1 MHRTVYL
8 HGILKDKFGESF
20 YMNAPK
26 YADIINC
33 IDCNRPGFK
42 EFLLESYQQGV
53 GIDIRTAGVPITEK
67 ELKLPISSGDVNLTI
82 IPAGSGKKGIGKI
95 LLAAVLVVAG
105 VATGNAAGASKG
117 MKLLGST
124 LTAIGTN
131 LALAGIQQLLAPD
144 PSEDDEEKEAYLY
157 NGDASLVIEGDPVP
171 ILYGKL
177 RVPGQPISIAVYSTS
192 TNALNITDNNG
203 NMIDASGDYSVNKE
217 GTKVDTTT
225 GWDLDILDGRRVG

>member
-8 HGILKDKFGESF
+8 HGVLKDKFGESF
-20 YMNAPK
+20 YMNAEK

-42 EFLLESYQQGV
+42 EFLLESYQEGV
-53 GIDIRTAGVPITEK
+53 GIDIRTAGVPIQK
-67 ELKLPISSGDVNLTI
+67 KDLKLPISSGDVNLTI

-105 VATGNAAGASKG
+105 VMTGNAASAGKGA
-117 MKLLGST
+117 KLLGST
-124 LTAIGTN
+124 LTAVGTN

-157 NGDASLVIEGDPVP
+157 NGDASLVIEGDPIP

-177 RVPGQPISIAVYSTS
+177 RVPGQPISVAVYSTS
-192 TNALNITDNNG
+192 TNASTTIDTNG
-203 NMIDASGDYSVNKE
+203 NMVDASGEYAVNKE
-217 GTKVDTTT
+217 GTKVDITT
-225 GWDLDILDGRRVG
+225 GWELEFLDGERIN

>member
-20 YMNAPK
+20 YMNATK

-42 EFLLESYQQGV
+42 KFLLESYQQGV
-53 GIDIRTAGVPITEK
+53 GIDIRTAGVSIKEK
-67 ELKLPISSGDVNLTI
+67 DLKLPISSGDVNLTI
-82 IPAGSGKKGIGKI
+82 IPAGSANKGIGKI
-95 LLAAVLVVAG
+95 LLAAVLIVAG
-105 VATGNAAGASKG
+105 VATGNAATAGPG

-124 LTAIGTN
+124 LTGIGTN

-192 TNALNITDNNG
+192 TNAPNITDSNG
-203 NMIDASGDYSVNKE
+203 NMVDASGDYSVNKE
-217 GTKVDTTT
+217 GTKVDITT
-225 GWDLDILDGRRVG
+225 GWDLDILDGKRIG

>member
-20 YMNAPK
+20 YMNATK

-42 EFLLESYQQGV
+42 EFLLESYQKGV
-53 GIDIRTAGVPITEK
+53 GIDIRTAGVPIEEK
-67 ELKLPISSGDVNLTI
+67 DLKLPISSGDVNLTI
-82 IPAGSGKKGIGKI
+82 IPAGSAKKGIGKI

-105 VATGNAAGASKG
+105 VMTGNAAGASQG

-124 LTAIGTN
+124 LVGVGTN

-144 PSEDDEEKEAYLY
+144 PSEDDEERDAYLY

-177 RVPGQPISIAVYSTS
+177 RVPGQPISVAVYSTS
-192 TNALNITDNNG
+192 TNSRNTLDSNG
-203 NMIDASGDYSVNKE
+203 NTLDASGEYSINKE
-217 GTKVDTTT
+217 GTKVYTTT
-225 GWDLDILDGRRVG
+225 GWDLEILDGRRIN